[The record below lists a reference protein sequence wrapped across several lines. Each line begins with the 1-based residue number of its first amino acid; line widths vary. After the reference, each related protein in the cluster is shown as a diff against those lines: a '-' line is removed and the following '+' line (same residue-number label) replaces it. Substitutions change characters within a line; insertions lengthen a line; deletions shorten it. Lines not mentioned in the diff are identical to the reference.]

1 MILGESKEETI
12 ARLVADWDDGHID
25 ADVLL
30 MCAYEA
36 GYIAGATATLDKL
49 PNPPVLVMG
58 EKLP

>member
-12 ARLVADWDDGHID
+12 ARLVADWNDGHID

-36 GYIAGATATLDKL
+36 GYLAGVSATLDKF
-49 PNPPVLVMG
+49 PSPPVVMG
-58 EKLP
+58 KVLL